1 MTNVMTLRP
10 DVMTLRGQW
19 LNNVMTLRL
28 RRYDTTGKSRRNVMT
43 LRPDVMTDTGERYDT
58 TLLRYDTTALFS

>member
-1 MTNVMTLRP
+1 MT
-10 DVMTLRGQW
+10 
-19 LNNVMTLRL
+19 
-28 RRYDTTGKSRRNVMT
+28 NVMT